1 MERIQK
7 NKKKTVTGIL
17 LAAVVVTVMFAAYVL
32 GQRSVENTNT
42 NGIAIEENVS
52 DWDGSLKNVA
62 GNESTGIKIPGYGQL
77 TVDAGEK
84 DWNITLVNLK
94 DNNCYFQYSITIG
107 DEETPIYESD
117 YIEPGKAITE
127 FEVADALDA
136 GEYDMYLNIATYSM
150 DGNNTRLNGAS
161 VKADLLVV
169 D

>member
-1 MERIQK
+1 MELIQK
-7 NKKKTVTGIL
+7 NKKKILTVAALL
-17 LAAVVVTVMFAAYVL
+17 LAVITIIFAAYLL
-32 GQRSVENTNT
+32 GQRSAENTNA
-42 NGIAIEENVS
+42 NGIAIEENTS

-62 GNESTGIKIPGYGQL
+62 GNESAGIKIPGYGQL

-84 DWNITLVNLK
+84 DWKITLVNPK
-94 DNNCYFQYSITIG
+94 DNNCYFQYTITVG
-107 DEETPIYESD
+107 DEETPIYESG